1 MLKCVNFI
9 LVAIIRCNFVSEN
22 IESMKTEQNQLAKQI
37 KIWTIIF
44 MVGII
49 LSGVTAFPIETEIK
63 LFDSYFL
70 NSLWLQNYLP
80 SIYNFLIFV
89 SKGVHETSKNYS
101 FIFYGTDWLAFAHI
115 IIGSAFIGV
124 LRNPIKNIWVVEW
137 AMLACLMVFPLAFIC
152 GPIRGIPF
160 IWRLI
165 DCSFGVFGMIPL
177 LLLRNKILKLERLNA
192 ENNQTV

>member
-1 MLKCVNFI
+1 
-9 LVAIIRCNFVSEN
+9 
-22 IESMKTEQNQLAKQI
+22 MKTEHDLLAKQI
-37 KIWTIIF
+37 KVWTILF
-44 MVGII
+44 MVGIV
-49 LSGVTAFPIETEIK
+49 LSGVTAFPIDTEIK
-63 LFDSYFL
+63 LFDAYFL

-80 SIYNFLIFV
+80 SIYSFLLLV
-89 SKGVHETSKNYS
+89 SKGVHETAENYP

-124 LRNPIKNIWVVEW
+124 LRDPVRNIWIVEW

-160 IWRLI
+160 VWRLI

-177 LLLRNKILKLERLNA
+177 VLLRNKILQLEKLTPA
-192 ENNQTV
+192 KYQIV

>member
-1 MLKCVNFI
+1 
-9 LVAIIRCNFVSEN
+9 
-22 IESMKTEQNQLAKQI
+22 MKTEHDVLAKQI

-44 MVGII
+44 IVGII
-49 LSGVTAFPIETEIK
+49 LSGVTAFPIDTEIK
-63 LFDSYFL
+63 LFDAYFL

-80 SIYNFLIFV
+80 GIYSFLLLV
-89 SKGVHETSKNYS
+89 SKGVHETTENYP

-124 LRNPIKNIWVVEW
+124 LRDPVRNIWVVEW
-137 AMLACLMVFPLAFIC
+137 AMLACIMVFPLAFIC

-160 IWRLI
+160 VWRLI

-177 LLLRNKILKLERLNA
+177 VLLKNKILQLEKLSA
-192 ENNQTV
+192 AKYQIV

>member
-1 MLKCVNFI
+1 MLRCVNFLSI
-9 LVAIIRCNFVSEN
+9 YYIQCNFVSEN
-22 IESMKTEQNQLAKQI
+22 IESMKTNSTPQQLQKQI
-37 KIWTIIF
+37 KTLSIIF
-44 MVGII
+44 IIGII

-63 LFDSYFL
+63 LFDTYFI
-70 NSLWLQNYLP
+70 NCVWLQNYLP
-80 SIYNFLIFV
+80 SIYTFLLSV
-89 SKGVHETSKNYS
+89 SKGVHETAASYP

-124 LRNPIKNIWVVEW
+124 LRDPVRNIWIVEW

-152 GPIRGIPF
+152 GSIRGIPF

-177 LLLRNKILKLERLNA
+177 WILRNKIMQLEKLTTY
-192 ENNQTV
+192 QTV